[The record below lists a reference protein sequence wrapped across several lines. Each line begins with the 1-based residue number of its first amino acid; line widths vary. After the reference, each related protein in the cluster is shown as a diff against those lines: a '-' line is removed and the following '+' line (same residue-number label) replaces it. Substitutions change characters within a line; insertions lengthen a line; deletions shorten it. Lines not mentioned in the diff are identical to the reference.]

1 MATFMAKPYAPRKE
15 WLSLTTKAPASLSFR
30 TAMAAHTQSQL
41 KSRVLH
47 ERVQAARLP
56 WSREMA
62 GLYQNF
68 DVSCTNFTASVLPPK
83 STGEIKGLR
92 GGL

>member
-41 KSRVLH
+41 KSPCF
-47 ERVQAARLP
+47 AREGPSSAFTL
-56 WSREMA
+56 
-62 GLYQNF
+62 
-68 DVSCTNFTASVLPPK
+68 VS
-83 STGEIKGLR
+83 
-92 GGL
+92 